1 MRLWTLI
8 KLVAGAAVLVITV
21 FTGLLVW
28 HVQNEP
34 LGGIFSELVPIQTD
48 PKPVVSLPE
57 ANANLPDIDPGA
69 KVFEKASEMI
79 AIGDLAGARER
90 LRNVVS
96 IYPRSKAAP
105 EARRIVGEMNLDEL
119 LSAVHMDGKEI
130 HIVRP
135 GESFLGIASK
145 HNTSLDCIMY
155 LNGLMDLKGLQPGEE
170 LVVMPLD
177 LRVLIEPGRKTLSL
191 WKGGQFIKEYPLLSA
206 DLGSH
211 KAGMVTKISSK
222 AGISGERR
230 VTPGMKDYRE
240 SEKVFALEKT
250 SLQIRSAPQE
260 DDQDEDDHP
269 GAGPGPGFQLSA
281 EDAEELALL
290 LRPGNEVEIR
300 TTAP

>member
-8 KLVAGAAVLVITV
+8 KLVAGAVVLAITV

-34 LGGIFSELVPIQTD
+34 IGGFFSDLVPVQID

-57 ANANLPDIDPGA
+57 ANADLPEIDPGA
-69 KVFEKASEMI
+69 KVFEKASELI
-79 AIGDLAGARER
+79 AVGKLAEAREK
-90 LRNVVS
+90 LRSLVTT
-96 IYPRSKAAP
+96 YPRSKAAP
-105 EARRIVGEMNLDEL
+105 EARRIVGEMNLDDL
-119 LSAVHMDGKEI
+119 LSAVHMEGKEI

-135 GESFLGIASK
+135 GESFLGIAAK
-145 HNTSLDCIMY
+145 HNTSLDCIMH

-170 LVVMPLD
+170 LIVMPLE
-177 LRVLIEPGRKTLSL
+177 LRLLIEPGRKALSL

-206 DLGSH
+206 DMGSH
-211 KAGMVTKISSK
+211 KGGLVTKISSK
-222 AGISGERR
+222 SGLAGDRR

-250 SLQIRSAPQE
+250 SLQIRSVAE
-260 DDQDEDDHP
+260 DKLDEGENP
-269 GAGPGPGFQLSA
+269 AAGPGPGFRLSV

-300 TTAP
+300 ATGP

>member
-8 KLVAGAAVLVITV
+8 KLVAGAVVFVITV
-21 FTGLLVW
+21 ITGLLVW
-28 HVQNEP
+28 HVHNEP
-34 LGGIFSELVPIQTD
+34 LGGIFSELVPVQMD

-79 AIGDLAGARER
+79 AVGDLASARER

-105 EARRIVGEMNLDEL
+105 EARRIVGEMNLDDL
-119 LSAVHMDGKEI
+119 LSAVHMEGKEI

-135 GESFLGIASK
+135 GESFFGIEAK
-145 HNTSLDCIMY
+145 HNTSLDCIMH

-170 LVVMPLD
+170 LIVMPLD
-177 LRVLIEPGRKTLSL
+177 LRVLIEPGRKALSI

-211 KAGMVTKISSK
+211 KGGLITKISSK
-222 AGISGERR
+222 SGIAGDRR
-230 VTPGMKDYRE
+230 VTPGMKEYRD
-240 SEKVFALEKT
+240 SDKVFALEKT
-250 SLQIRSAPQE
+250 SLQIRSAADGKAEEGENPA
-260 DDQDEDDHP
+260 
-269 GAGPGPGFQLSA
+269 AGPGPGFRLSV

-290 LRPGNEVEIR
+290 LRKGNEVEIR
-300 TTAP
+300 ATGP